1 MNDIVSFDKLCKIKE
16 TILSLNNEYA
26 LENQYLNE
34 QICEQ
39 YDVISIKKRLL
50 KFFEEFK
57 SAKYLFEFP
66 VEEISQIT
74 SNYGITMSAHLNN
87 NVSKVES
94 SITRYVDK
102 QLRTTNIYNS
112 ILLVVSKLTKEEV
125 EYFTNTF
132 LNHKSEEEIAYQIG
146 ISKTALQKYKKSYI
160 IKTWI
165 EMEKYFKQD

>member
-1 MNDIVSFDKLCKIKE
+1 
-16 TILSLNNEYA
+16 
-26 LENQYLNE
+26 
-34 QICEQ
+34 
-39 YDVISIKKRLL
+39 
-50 KFFEEFK
+50 
-57 SAKYLFEFP
+57 
-66 VEEISQIT
+66 
-74 SNYGITMSAHLNN
+74 MSAHLNN

-146 ISKTALQKYKKSYI
+146 ISKTALQKYKKSCI